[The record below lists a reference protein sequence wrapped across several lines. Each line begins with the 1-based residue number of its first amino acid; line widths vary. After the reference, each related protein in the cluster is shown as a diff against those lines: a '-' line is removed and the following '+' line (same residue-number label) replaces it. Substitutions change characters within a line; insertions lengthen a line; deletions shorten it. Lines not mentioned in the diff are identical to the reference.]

1 MGTHSGIKKALR
13 KVFTREG
20 WLAGRENP
28 AYLPQ
33 LKLVY

>member
-20 WLAGRENP
+20 WLAGKTPLTCRNYP
-28 AYLPQ
+28 
-33 LKLVY
+33 